1 MELTE
6 KMKQSLSGA
15 LLQAR
20 SVIAQFA
27 QWLAFVFALLMVVG
41 ALLPLERIGIE
52 GVSSGLVY
60 AQLGGSVFAALIF
73 FPPIFWRIPAIA
85 RVGAYVGFMASFL
98 FTVIVSTQVREAY
111 ERTPQGAKAAAV
123 QAAADRKALAANAEA
138 DRKTL
143 AAKAEADQRAAVA
156 TARRDD
162 AKRSLAKLEG
172 ALEEV
177 AVMNR
182 KLEACFSTFGHH
194 LTGLE
199 DPVKESLHNPRAFEH
214 VKTVVIV
221 PDDDRNNVQ
230 MTFRAE
236 NAFGAIRTATVRAQ
250 LIADDCSIQN
260 IGEPNIE

>member
-1 MELTE
+1 MDLTE
-6 KMKQSLSGA
+6 KIKQPLSGA
-15 LLQAR
+15 LLQVRNA
-20 SVIAQFA
+20 IAQFA

-41 ALLPLERIGIE
+41 ALLPLERIGIK

-60 AQLGGSVFAALIF
+60 AQLGFSVFAALVL

-85 RVGAYVGFMASFL
+85 RVGAYVGLMASFV

-123 QAAADRKALAANAEA
+123 QAAADRKALAA
-138 DRKTL
+138 
-143 AAKAEADQRAAVA
+143 KAEVDQRAAVA